1 MAIFR
6 AKEVKQLSDTEL
18 LEQEQKLSLEL
29 IQERGK
35 VSAGGA
41 TENPGRI
48 REVKRTIARIQTER
62 NARRNA

>member
-6 AKEVKQLSDTEL
+6 AQEVKQLSDTEL

-29 IQERGK
+29 LQERGK

-48 REVKRTIARIQTER
+48 REVKRTIARIKTEK